1 LSDANIHGL
10 TLPQKVTKFGT
21 VSFYTFSGNAKQE
34 TCTVERKAVN
44 PWVWSIK
51 LGYNQAE
58 IIGGATRQLICAGQ
72 TSVDGDGNPLHPG
85 EMRSQIGVA
94 LDNLEAVL
102 KDAGMDLSNVV
113 KLGVYATDVD
123 EALKNFDLLGMRF
136 GPHQVAP
143 PMTLLGVTRLA
154 IPGLL
159 FEIEAT
165 ALA

>member
-1 LSDANIHGL
+1 MQRTAI
-10 TLPQKVTKFGT
+10 
-21 VSFYTFSGNAKQE
+21 
-34 TCTVERKAVN
+34 N
-44 PWVWSIK
+44 PWDWSLK

-58 IIGGATRQLICAGQ
+58 IIEGPSRQLICAGQ
-72 TSVDGDGNPLHPG
+72 TAVDGAGNPQHPG
-85 EMRSQIGVA
+85 DMRGQIGLA

-102 KDAGMDLSNVV
+102 SEANMGLGNIIR
-113 KLGVYATDVD
+113 LGVFATDVD

-136 GPHQVAP
+136 GPTGCAP

-165 ALA
+165 AAA

>member
-1 LSDANIHGL
+1 M
-10 TLPQKVTKFGT
+10 
-21 VSFYTFSGNAKQE
+21 
-34 TCTVERKAVN
+34 ERKAVN
-44 PWVWSIK
+44 PWDWSIK

-58 IIGGATRQLICAGQ
+58 VITGATRQLICSGQ
-72 TSVDGDGNPLHPG
+72 TSVDGEGNPLHPG
-85 EMRSQIGVA
+85 DMRGQIGAA

-102 KDAGMDLSNVV
+102 KHAGMDLSNVV
-113 KLGVYATDVD
+113 KLGVFATDVD
-123 EALKNFDLLGMRF
+123 EALKNFDLMGIRF

-143 PMTLLGVTRLA
+143 PMTLLSVTRLA

>member
-1 LSDANIHGL
+1 MKR
-10 TLPQKVTKFGT
+10 T
-21 VSFYTFSGNAKQE
+21 
-34 TCTVERKAVN
+34 AVN
-44 PWVWSIK
+44 PWNWSLK

-58 IIGGATRQLICAGQ
+58 IIEGQTRQLIVAGQ
-72 TSVDGDGNPLHPG
+72 TAVDENGAPQHAGD
-85 EMRSQIGVA
+85 MRAQIALA

-102 KDAGMDLSNVV
+102 KGAGMDLSNVI

-123 EALKNFDLLGMRF
+123 EALKNFDLMGMRF
-136 GPHQVAP
+136 GPAQNAP

-165 ALA
+165 AAA

>member
-1 LSDANIHGL
+1 MQR
-10 TLPQKVTKFGT
+10 TP
-21 VSFYTFSGNAKQE
+21 
-34 TCTVERKAVN
+34 VN
-44 PWVWSIK
+44 PWDWSLK

-58 IIGGATRQLICAGQ
+58 IIDGPSRQLICAGQ
-72 TSVDGDGNPLHPG
+72 TAVDGEGNPQHLDD
-85 EMRSQIGVA
+85 MRGQITLA

-102 KDAGMDLSNVV
+102 AGADMTLSNIIR
-113 KLGVYATDVD
+113 LGVYATDVD

-136 GPHQVAP
+136 GPLQCAP

-165 ALA
+165 AAA

>member
-1 LSDANIHGL
+1 M
-10 TLPQKVTKFGT
+10 
-21 VSFYTFSGNAKQE
+21 E
-34 TCTVERKAVN
+34 TPTMQRTAVN
-44 PWVWSIK
+44 PWDWSLK

-58 IIGGATRQLICAGQ
+58 IIEGTSRQLICAGQ
-72 TSVDGDGNPLHPG
+72 TAVDAEGNPQHAG
-85 EMRSQIGVA
+85 DMRAQISLA

-102 KDAGMDLSNVV
+102 AKADMSLSNVIRLV
-113 KLGVYATDVD
+113 VYATDVD

-136 GPHQVAP
+136 GPIQCAP

-165 ALA
+165 AAA